1 MITDV
6 DAELTSVHFPVNAN
20 KMCYNLVSMAI
31 FLSTLSLDHLKE
43 LEMNIHLPTTVRL
56 AAK

>member
-31 FLSTLSLDHLKE
+31 CSTLSLDHLKE
-43 LEMNIHLPTTVRL
+43 LEMNVHLPTTVRL